1 MAVSILDASGPL
13 PDAVLRYDERPDAV
27 VDVFLPDGSADTV
40 VTFVHGGFWR
50 AAYDRTHVRP
60 LARAL
65 ARDGFAVT
73 LPEYRRVGAGG
84 GWPTTCDDVRAA
96 VTATPALL
104 EGMGVTPRRTVLT
117 GHSAGGH
124 LVLWLAATG
133 ASCDA
138 VVPIAP
144 VGDLRAAAA
153 IGMGDGAVRDFLGG
167 DEPVDVADPAVLLQA
182 HRPSYP
188 VRILHGTDDD
198 VVTIENSRGLARRHP
213 WIELL
218 ELPGVEH
225 FAPIDPESS
234 VYPTLRGVLA
244 D

>member
-1 MAVSILDASGPL
+1 MSIPDTSAPL

-27 VDVFLPDGSADTV
+27 VDVYLPEGEAHTL

-60 LARAL
+60 LASAL
-65 ARDGFAVT
+65 ARDGFVVT
-73 LPEYRRVGAGG
+73 LPEYRRVGQGG
-84 GWPTTCDDVRAA
+84 GWPTTCHDVEAA
-96 VTATPALL
+96 LAATPALL
-104 EGMGVTPRRTVLT
+104 EGIGVRPARTVLT

-133 ASCDA
+133 APCDA

-144 VGDLRAAAA
+144 VADLRAAAST
-153 IGMGDGAVRDFLGG
+153 GMGNGAVAAFLGG
-167 DEPVDVADPAVLLQA
+167 EGPVDAADPAVLLDA

-188 VRILHGTDDD
+188 IRILHGTDDD
-198 VVTIENSRGLARRHP
+198 VVTIENSRGFVRRHP
-213 WIELL
+213 WVELV

-225 FAPIDPESS
+225 FAPIDPTSP
-234 VYPTLRGVLA
+234 VYGRLTSLLR
-244 D
+244 